1 MTKSKK
7 INKKQALLKAQNIC
21 AAQEKC
27 IYDIEQKLYQ
37 WGLPKE
43 YFEPLITSLI
53 NDRFIDEERYA
64 ISYVKEKFRFNKWG
78 KVKIEFSLKQK
89 NIPENYIQKAIN
101 EIPLHEYNQLL
112 EKELNK
118 KLKSLKDTDEHT
130 IKSKL
135 VRFAVSKGF
144 ENGKVFDMVN
154 SMIKK
159 AHDD

>member
-7 INKKQALLKAQNIC
+7 INKKQALLKAQNLC

-27 IYDIEQKLYQ
+27 IYDIEQKFYQ

-43 YFEPLITSLI
+43 YFQPLITNLI
-53 NDRFIDEERYA
+53 NDQFIDEERYA
-64 ISYVKEKFRFNKWG
+64 ISYAKEKFRFNKWG
-78 KVKIEFSLKQK
+78 KIKIEFALKQK
-89 NIPENYIQKAIN
+89 NIPENYIQKAIK

-112 EKELNK
+112 EKELKK
-118 KLKSLKDTDEHT
+118 KLKSLKDTDEYT

-144 ENGKVFDMVN
+144 ENGKIFDMVN